1 MSENWRREQN
11 IPEAALKDVDRRY
24 WHRVH
29 NTITQ
34 LQKKKKKER
43 KKMPNS
49 LCSSDSLQTEAWE
62 EQVERLI
69 DNRQVGFH
77 TTLPTLIIKAT
88 I

>member
-1 MSENWRREQN
+1 VKTEEENKTFLRLREKTWIEDTGTHSSSQ
-11 IPEAALKDVDRRY
+11 
-24 WHRVH
+24 H
-29 NTITQ
+29 NNTVR
-34 LQKKKKKER
+34 KKKKR
-43 KKMPNS
+43 PNS

-62 EQVERLI
+62 KQVERLI